1 MSQKLPQVDRRAWQM
16 LKPDLFLY
24 SEVENRV
31 ESCLSAKK
39 EWQLE
44 MLFSDKW
51 TLPKVEKK
59 EL

>member
-1 MSQKLPQVDRRAWQM
+1 M

-31 ESCLSAKK
+31 ESCFSAKK
-39 EWQLE
+39 EWELE